1 MTAISGS
8 CLCGDVKYSIG
19 QDIGSIMHCH
29 CNKCR
34 KAHGSAFSSVA
45 KIEDQNFSL
54 QDDLK
59 QLKSY
64 QSSEGKHRHFCSNCG
79 SQIYAKRDNTDF
91 IILRLGTLNDCTMMN
106 TDYRES
112 KHIWLSEK
120 ACWYNL
126 NSDIEAHQEF

>member
-1 MTAISGS
+1 
-8 CLCGDVKYSIG
+8 
-19 QDIGSIMHCH
+19 
-29 CNKCR
+29 
-34 KAHGSAFSSVA
+34 
-45 KIEDQNFSL
+45 
-54 QDDLK
+54 
-59 QLKSY
+59 
-64 QSSEGKHRHFCSNCG
+64 
-79 SQIYAKRDNTDF
+79 TDF